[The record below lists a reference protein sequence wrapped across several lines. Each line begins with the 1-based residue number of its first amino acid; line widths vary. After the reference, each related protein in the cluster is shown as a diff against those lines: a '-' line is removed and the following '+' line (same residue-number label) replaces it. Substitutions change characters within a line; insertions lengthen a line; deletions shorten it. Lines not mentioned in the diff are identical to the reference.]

1 MALAGGAVSCVASE
15 GDLPATAI
23 RLSEVQ
29 VVDQALKQ
37 ALPIQ
42 MVKLD
47 RIQQR
52 FALRVAEDEFQP
64 NFNLSIGS
72 SLAGSKD
79 RSASPNQ
86 STALLAS
93 SLTPSVDLR
102 LPSGG
107 SMSVTYVTL
116 RDFTDL
122 SPDPT
127 AAYPLT
133 QWGANWNISL
143 SQPLLRGAGWT
154 AATANL
160 RMARLG
166 NQQNIEQL
174 RDTVMGVVSQAL
186 GLYRAFGAAS
196 RALEIARTSFQR
208 GEELLDQNRLLALQ
222 GQLSDLEIK
231 QAEANRATR
240 QLSLLS
246 SENAHDAARLA
257 LVRFLQLEDQIQI
270 EPAEEPAVE
279 KVTISRDEAM
289 QMAFQTRPDVKVM
302 RLNTQAIQIS
312 ADVAD
317 NSLLYDLNLVTSL
330 AGPGTSSANSFFK
343 ANEVLG
349 RADKLNWSVGV
360 VMNIPLWGDYSRRQA
375 ALGAR
380 IAVEKQEQAERQ
392 LMLNV
397 QTDVLNSLRNL
408 RITEQQLEIA
418 SANAGL
424 ARQAYEGQAEKL
436 KSGLSSTFQLR
447 QQEDSLLQAENAEV
461 EARVGYRNAVT
472 QLWQTLGT
480 LNRRWGIKV
489 DDIETD
495 AQRMEPDYV
504 RTRNKPWDRLMKGR

>member
-1 MALAGGAVSCVASE
+1 M
-15 GDLPATAI
+15 
-23 RLSEVQ
+23 
-29 VVDQALKQ
+29 
-37 ALPIQ
+37 
-42 MVKLD
+42 
-47 RIQQR
+47 
-52 FALRVAEDEFQP
+52 
-64 NFNLSIGS
+64 
-72 SLAGSKD
+72 
-79 RSASPNQ
+79 
-86 STALLAS
+86 
-93 SLTPSVDLR
+93 
-102 LPSGG
+102 
-107 SMSVTYVTL
+107 
-116 RDFTDL
+116 
-122 SPDPT
+122 
-127 AAYPLT
+127 
-133 QWGANWNISL
+133 
-143 SQPLLRGAGWT
+143 
-154 AATANL
+154 
-160 RMARLG
+160 
-166 NQQNIEQL
+166 
-174 RDTVMGVVSQAL
+174 
-186 GLYRAFGAAS
+186 
-196 RALEIARTSFQR
+196 
-208 GEELLDQNRLLALQ
+208 
-222 GQLSDLEIK
+222 
-231 QAEANRATR
+231 
-240 QLSLLS
+240 
-246 SENAHDAARLA
+246 
-257 LVRFLQLEDQIQI
+257 
-270 EPAEEPAVE
+270 E

-424 ARQAYEGQAEKL
+424 ARQAYEGEAEKL